1 MMKFYYRV
9 TVGNAYLKVTSM
21 AKAKKLVQGQQEWAI
36 ARFEVA
42 TNSCIAIT
50 DPEWIKKVKDRL
62 FEERVKFGKH
72 TLTFVDFT
80 KAFLKCSVAK

>member
-1 MMKFYYRV
+1 MKFYYRV
-9 TVGNAYLKVTSM
+9 TVGDAYPKVTSL
-21 AKAKKLVQGQQEWAI
+21 AKAKKLVQGQQEWWAI

-62 FEERVKFGKH
+62 FEERVKFGES
-72 TLTFVDFT
+72 TLAFVDFT